1 MFYNDDDDDDDGS
14 TVWRRGM
21 RRGKRL
27 GHPQRP
33 HRCTKRNRAP
43 TIRQCI
49 PFISVVARCG
59 I

>member
-1 MFYNDDDDDDDGS
+1 MFYNDDDDDDDDDDGS
-14 TVWRRGM
+14 TVWRR
-21 RRGKRL
+21 RL
-27 GHPQRP
+27 GHPPRP

-49 PFISVVARCG
+49 PFISVVAHCG